1 MFHPLHLEVVA
12 ALAQEES
19 SRSMPRVPSLK
30 RMEPVSTNRERTYEY
45 SYDLKFQSHLEL
57 PILFS

>member
-30 RMEPVSTNRERTYEY
+30 RMEPFRTIANVRYEY
-45 SYDLKFQSHLEL
+45 LVRFKFSIAPRL